1 MQGGKVDGNDP
12 CDYYGPSSPHR
23 TKNGKPN
30 AVAVARAEDA
40 AATDAAATAKAV
52 EIEY

>member
-12 CDYYGPSSPHR
+12 CDYYGPSSPHS
-23 TKNGKPN
+23 TKIGKPT
-30 AVAVARAEDA
+30 AVAVAGAEDA

-52 EIEY
+52 EIDY